1 MSPAELARTVYA
13 PPSAAKPWRLADLY
27 APARLRYYRFGR
39 HALADAFRA
48 AGGGAVLIPG
58 FFCREVLSAV
68 PAAGGRCLFYSV
80 GPDLQ
85 PDRDSSRWPD
95 AMSVL
100 AVDFFGFPAGLEPFR
115 AYARRTGAV
124 LVEDACH
131 ALFSRDEDGRLLGTR
146 ADFGAL
152 SPRKTLPLS
161 DGGVLLENGVASGP
175 TAPAAPEA
183 VGQRALRSRLKS
195 AARPLLAAAGARTAR
210 TLLEALRSARGFD
223 WRDRIGREGSEN
235 EPLEDPAP
243 SAALS
248 GPIDCGDEAGE
259 RARRRGLY
267 ELCAETARGLGLS
280 PVFSRLPD
288 GVVPYAFAF
297 RAKPDAAERAHS
309 AYRRLGLSVL
319 PWPDLPGA
327 VREGAPAHYRDVY
340 LAHFLW

>member
-1 MSPAELARTVYA
+1 M
-13 PPSAAKPWRLADLY
+13 SAALTRSVYMPPPAAEPWLLADLY
-27 APARLRYYRFGR
+27 APAKARFYRFGR

-48 AGGGAVLIPG
+48 AGGGPVLLPG

-85 PDRDSSRWPD
+85 PDQDAARWPE
-95 AMSVL
+95 ARAVL
-100 AVDFFGFPAGLEPFR
+100 AVDFFGFPADLAPFR

-124 LVEDACH
+124 LIEDACH
-131 ALFSRDEDGRLLGTR
+131 ALFSRDADGRLLGTR

-161 DGGVLLENGVASGP
+161 DGGVLLVSDAASSRPLPPPPPARDNGTARSG
-175 TAPAAPEA
+175 
-183 VGQRALRSRLKS
+183 LKA
-195 AARPLLAAAGARTAR
+195 AARPLLAATGAGAAR
-210 TLLEALRSARGFD
+210 GLLEALRAARGFD

-235 EPLEDPAP
+235 EPLGEAGPN
-243 SAALS
+243 AALA
-248 GPIDCGDEAGE
+248 GPIICGDEAGE
-259 RARRRGLY
+259 RTRRRALY
-267 ELCAETARGLGLS
+267 ELCAGTARELKLE
-280 PVFSRLPD
+280 PVFRSMPG
-288 GVVPYAFAF
+288 GVVPYAFAY
-297 RAKPDAAERAHS
+297 RAAPGPAERAYA

-327 VREGAPAHYRDVY
+327 IRADAPAHYRDVY